1 MSQWYV
7 YIVECSDL
15 TLYTGITTDIAKR
28 IEKHNKGTGAKYT
41 RNRGPVTLKKSH
53 ECQTKSEA
61 LKLEYKIKQL
71 PKEEKLSYVPQ
82 DSNNSNW
89 GNNR

>member
-1 MSQWYV
+1 MSNWYV

-28 IEKHNKGTGAKYT
+28 IEAHNNGSGAKYT
-41 RNRGPVTLKKSH
+41 KSRRPVVLKKSF
-53 ECQTKSEA
+53 ECKNKSEA

-71 PKEEKLSYVPQ
+71 PKEEKLTYVPQ
-82 DSNNSNW
+82 
-89 GNNR
+89 G